1 MDGVKQYK
9 TAGTFRAALG
19 ARLQA
24 RAQEEKTDLQR
35 LRRQVAFDRFL
46 ARLFPKGPK
55 GTHPWVLKGGYAME
69 LRIRSA
75 RTTKDIDLTF
85 HDGTR
90 LAKDPSERRKQLRA
104 MLQEAASIQL
114 NDYFEFLIGEAHEEL
129 DGAPEGGSRHPVEAR
144 MDGREFARFHV
155 DVGIG
160 DEVLEPLDV
169 VEGRDWLGFGGIPP
183 PSFPV
188 ISREQQFAEKVHAY
202 SLPRGDRVNTR
213 TKDLIDMLLL
223 IRQGKLDN
231 TRLAAA
237 IKATFT
243 KRATHPMPWKL
254 EPPPGEW
261 EPVFQA
267 LARECDL
274 DVRLSAG
281 FEIAQGFVGKIL
293 GRQSPV
299 Q

>member
-1 MDGVKQYK
+1 
-9 TAGTFRAALG
+9 
-19 ARLQA
+19 
-24 RAQEEKTDLQR
+24 
-35 LRRQVAFDRFL
+35 
-46 ARLFPKGPK
+46 
-55 GTHPWVLKGGYAME
+55 ME

-75 RTTKDIDLTF
+75 RTTKDIDLTL

-114 NDYFEFLIGEAHEEL
+114 NDYFEFLIGEAHEKL

-169 VEGRDWLGFGGIPP
+169 VEGRDWLGFGGIAP

-188 ISREQQFAEKVHAY
+188 ISREQHFAEKVHAY

-223 IRQGKLDN
+223 IRHGNLDN
-231 TRLAAA
+231 SRLAAA
-237 IKATFT
+237 
-243 KRATHPMPWKL
+243 M
-254 EPPPGEW
+254 
-261 EPVFQA
+261 
-267 LARECDL
+267 
-274 DVRLSAG
+274 
-281 FEIAQGFVGKIL
+281 
-293 GRQSPV
+293 
-299 Q
+299 

>member
-1 MDGVKQYK
+1 MDEVKQYK
-9 TAGTFRAALG
+9 TAGAFRTALET
-19 ARLQA
+19 RLQT
-24 RAQEEKTDLQR
+24 RAQEERTDLQR

-46 ARLFPKGPK
+46 ARLFPKEST
-55 GTHPWVLKGGYAME
+55 GTYPWVLKGGYAME

-75 RTTKDIDLTF
+75 RTTKDIDLTL

-90 LAKDPSERRKQLRA
+90 LAKDTEERRRQVRA
-104 MLQEAASIQL
+104 MLQDSAAIQL
-114 NDYFEFLIGEAHEEL
+114 NDYFEFLVGEGREDL
-129 DGAPEGGSRHPVEAR
+129 DGAPEGGSRYPVDAR

-169 VEGRDWLGFGGIPP
+169 VEGRDWLGFGGIAP

-223 IRQGKLDN
+223 IRHGNLDN
-231 TRLAAA
+231 SRLAAA
-237 IKATFT
+237 MKATFA
-243 KRATHPMPWKL
+243 KRATHPVPRKI
-254 EPPPGEW
+254 EPPPSEW

-267 LARECDL
+267 LARECSLDL
-274 DVRLSAG
+274 GLSGG
-281 FEIAQGFVGKIL
+281 FETVMGFVGKVL
-293 GRQSPV
+293 ESQAGQ
-299 Q
+299 